1 MARPDTN
8 QFKSLLD
15 SAHSVAILLPSHP
28 GFDAV
33 AAALSLKL
41 SLDSSGKPTTVAC
54 PDPITVEF
62 HRLVAAD
69 SIVSNFGSKNL
80 VITFPGQTEIVD
92 KISYNLDDH
101 GELNLVITPK
111 ADTPGI
117 DYRRLKFTA
126 GGAQADLLIL
136 ISNANLPK
144 EYSPQTPQY
153 RLDDPLLSQS
163 AAQILADLHL
173 PVNVDTAS
181 NLLAGLEQATNNF
194 QNQSVTADTFEV
206 AAHLLRLGARR
217 HDTASL
223 TDFPAG
229 SIPVNPSP
237 VADTEAQPS
246 PDWFAPKVF
255 SGTTVS

>member
-1 MARPDTN
+1 M
-8 QFKSLLD
+8 
-15 SAHSVAILLPSHP
+15 
-28 GFDAV
+28 
-33 AAALSLKL
+33 
-41 SLDSSGKPTTVAC
+41 
-54 PDPITVEF
+54 
-62 HRLVAAD
+62 
-69 SIVSNFGSKNL
+69 
-80 VITFPGQTEIVD
+80 
-92 KISYNLDDH
+92 
-101 GELNLVITPK
+101 
-111 ADTPGI
+111 
-117 DYRRLKFTA
+117 
-126 GGAQADLLIL
+126 
-136 ISNANLPK
+136 PK

-163 AAQILADLHL
+163 AAQILADLRL

-229 SIPVNPSP
+229 SIRILSP
-237 VADTEAQPS
+237 GRTL

>member
-1 MARPDTN
+1 MARPDTK
-8 QFKSLLD
+8 QFKNLLD

-54 PDPITVEF
+54 SDPVTVEF

-92 KISYNLDDH
+92 KISYSLDDH

-117 DYRRLKFTA
+117 DYRRLSLQPAEPRPIFSFSLATRVCLHSIRLKPRNTA
-126 GGAQADLLIL
+126 WMIL
-136 ISNANLPK
+136 FYPNLP
-144 EYSPQTPQY
+144 
-153 RLDDPLLSQS
+153 
-163 AAQILADLHL
+163 
-173 PVNVDTAS
+173 
-181 NLLAGLEQATNNF
+181 
-194 QNQSVTADTFEV
+194 
-206 AAHLLRLGARR
+206 
-217 HDTASL
+217 
-223 TDFPAG
+223 
-229 SIPVNPSP
+229 
-237 VADTEAQPS
+237 
-246 PDWFAPKVF
+246 PKSRPTCVCR
-255 SGTTVS
+255 